1 MFIPDLFTEEE
12 YLELGNVSSMPKEHK
27 CVCSRSEVFIPEASS
42 QIEGLSAIINKE
54 WIEEAEASSS
64 IIQIYCRPRIL
75 LCSIGDAVPQETF
88 YDPRVGVNVMSKTLA
103 NHIAS
108 EEPLTFSR
116 KHLKWID
123 GQIVE
128 SQGILR
134 VVPMKMSTNKVF
146 LDFHVFDI
154 PEGEEFVLIG
164 RPIEPVV
171 NPNGDRATLEV
182 KVAKKES
189 RSV

>member
-1 MFIPDLFTEEE
+1 MFIPDLFTEDE
-12 YLELGNVSSMPKEHK
+12 YLQLSNISGMPKEHK
-27 CVCSRSEVFIPEASS
+27 CVCSRSEAFILEAAS
-42 QIEGLSAIINKE
+42 QIEGLSAIISKE

-64 IIQIYCRPRIL
+64 IIQIYRRPRIL
-75 LCSIGDAVPQETF
+75 LCSIGDAILQETF

-108 EEPLTFSR
+108 EAPLTLSR

-134 VVPMKMSTNKVF
+134 VVP
-146 LDFHVFDI
+146 
-154 PEGEEFVLIG
+154 EIG
-164 RPIEPVV
+164 RAHV
-171 NPNGDRATLEV
+171 
-182 KVAKKES
+182 
-189 RSV
+189 